1 MNVCERRKLVFLHIT
16 KTAGVSI
23 GEALGFGSKVS
34 DAQHDVAMDAA
45 ERYADYLR
53 LCFVRNPWARA
64 LSGFRYT
71 RRMVEKGV
79 VKSDPARLFIESR
92 PTVDFRA
99 FVADF
104 LQGAEIN
111 RILHFRQQMVWI
123 RRGQPQFIGR
133 VERMDADVA
142 ALSRLLGE
150 PLPVRR
156 LNASAPGEAL
166 EDAYDDRTRAIV
178 GRLYRDDVRFLN
190 YRFPASGVDGGDTD
204 G

>member
-16 KTAGVSI
+16 KTAGVSV

-45 ERYADYLR
+45 ERYVDHLR
-53 LCFVRNPWARA
+53 LCFVRNPWTRA

-71 RRMVEKGV
+71 KRMVEKGV
-79 VKSDPARLFIESR
+79 VKADPARLFVESR
-92 PTVDFRA
+92 PDVDFPA

-104 LQGAEIN
+104 LQGADVN

-133 VERMDADVA
+133 VERMDTDLAV
-142 ALSRLLGE
+142 LSRLIGE
-150 PLPVRR
+150 PLSVRR
-156 LNASAPGEAL
+156 LNVSAPGEPI
-166 EDAYDDRTRAIV
+166 EEVYDERTRAIV
-178 GRLYRDDVRFLN
+178 GRLYREDVRFLN
-190 YRFPASGVDGGDTD
+190 YRFPVSKEAQACA
-204 G
+204 